1 MSNLFIVPHDFTSVG
16 DTALEYALF
25 LAKPKKT
32 NIELLHIVSDK
43 SKGQAAYVKLQ
54 SIIEKLNLSEQD
66 IQVTPLVKVGSIFDD
81 IGKIAEEKE
90 VGFIIMGTH
99 GAKGMQKVFGS
110 YAIKVVTS
118 TSVPFLVV
126 QESTR
131 LNKIDKIVV
140 PLDESKES
148 LQIIN
153 HAASIARLFDAEVH
167 IVAEKQRDPRLLQQV
182 KIRISLVNKEYQEK
196 GVKSEVH
203 YLDGSK
209 SYAKKIMTF
218 AKSIDADMVA
228 LAYYSSSLFSFDSHA
243 QVLLTNDENLPCLIV
258 NSKLLSKLYY

>member
-1 MSNLFIVPHDFTSVG
+1 MSNIFIVPHDFTSVG
-16 DTALEYALF
+16 DSALSYALF
-25 LAKPKKT
+25 LAKPKST
-32 NIELLHIVSDK
+32 SIELLHIVSDK
-43 SKGQAAYVKLQ
+43 TKGQAAYIKLQ
-54 SIIEKLNLSEQD
+54 AIIDKLDLSSSIEVK
-66 IQVTPLVKVGSIFDD
+66 PLVKVGNIFDD

-90 VGFIIMGTH
+90 AAFIIMGTH

-131 LNKIDKIVV
+131 ENKIDKIVV

-167 IVAEKQRDPRLLQQV
+167 IVAEKQRDPRLVQQV

-203 YLDGSK
+203 YLEGSK
-209 SYAKKIMTF
+209 SYAKKIMSF

-228 LAYYSSSLFSFDSHA
+228 LAYYSSSLFSFDNHA

>member
-16 DTALEYALF
+16 DAALQYALF
-25 LAKPKKT
+25 LAKPKST
-32 NIELLHIVSDK
+32 TIELLHIVSDK
-43 SKGQAAYVKLQ
+43 SKGKEAYAKLQ
-54 SIIEKLNLSEQD
+54 SIIEKLDLPSPD
-66 IQVTPLVKVGSIFDD
+66 IQVNPLVKVGSIFDD
-81 IGKIAEEKE
+81 IGKIAEEKDA
-90 VGFIIMGTH
+90 GFIIMGTH

-126 QESTR
+126 QESIR
-131 LNKIDKIVV
+131 QNKIDKIVV

-209 SYAKKIMTF
+209 SYTKKIMNF
-218 AKSIDADMVA
+218 AKSIDADMIA

-243 QVLLTNDENLPCLIV
+243 QVLMTNDENLPCLIV